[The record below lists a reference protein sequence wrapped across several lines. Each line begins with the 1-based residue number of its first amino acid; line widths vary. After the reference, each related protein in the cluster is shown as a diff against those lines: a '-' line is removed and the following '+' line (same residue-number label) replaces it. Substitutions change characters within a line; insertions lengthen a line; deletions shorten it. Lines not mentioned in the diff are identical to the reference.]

1 MAAQLIN
8 PRQKLMPQQLSRTL
22 TLISSFD
29 CRRLGSKSFA
39 GKFLFNS
46 LFPCLRE
53 VIYVY
58 TWFSFLSWS
67 VASHRQV
74 DRDCDLLEHERIM
87 DYSLLVGLHLW
98 EALRTRTPSGI
109 RTPTGYFL
117 SLHSSL
123 FPYILKLNTC
133 WTNVVPLEPQ
143 YRKWRPWYWW
153 SSPSSFWSRHG

>member
-1 MAAQLIN
+1 MGNLFYSKYAIHRRFDLKGSSHGCTTD
-8 PRQKLMPQQLSRTL
+8 KLEAEIDATTTLKDL
-22 TLISSFD
+22 TLISSFNWK
-29 CRRLGSKSFA
+29 RLGSNSFA
-39 GKFLFNS
+39 SKFLFNS
-46 LFPCLRE
+46 FFPCLQ

-123 FPYILKLNTC
+123 FPYMNWSWILA
-133 WTNVVPLEPQ
+133 E
-143 YRKWRPWYWW
+143 RM
-153 SSPSSFWSRHG
+153 